1 MGLCMHSVDVSMRR
15 RGFALCMLA
24 LALMLAACAS
34 TPPSPVVILI
44 KTPVATLAAGEPI
57 LPYSQILL
65 HAAPLPLAADYH
77 VDRNNWTLAG
87 YDTAATRDVALPDCC
102 STSPAPLWF
111 QSLGTPL
118 LEPPLESG
126 GLLYLLASDGY
137 LHVLNARNGAEQWRV
152 AVGGE
157 LTSSGLALGHG
168 LLYLAYEG
176 HYLAALDA
184 RSGQTRWRY
193 DTVGS
198 VRGVPLVIGREV
210 LVASGANSLFCL
222 DALTGEEYWLFHSED
237 ALTEFWPT
245 RTIPVVADGLVY
257 VALGASNEFNALSIR
272 TGRKVWE
279 VNVHERM
286 TGGPMLDAALGLVYI
301 VTWSGRVLAI
311 DAHSGSIR
319 WDLHIPGGSESSPAL
334 SLRPGILYL
343 GGFAGYLYALDA
355 ATGRLNWRLK
365 IGSSITT
372 SPVVVQAA
380 AQDWVIGASQD
391 GNCLIL
397 DARSGKQLNTW
408 RLGELRAPPIVAN
421 NILYQAS
428 LGDQGLFALKL

>member
-1 MGLCMHSVDVSMRR
+1 
-15 RGFALCMLA
+15 MLA
-24 LALMLAACAS
+24 LAVILAACTS
-34 TPPSPVVILI
+34 TPPSPVVIPI

-57 LPYSQILL
+57 LPHSQVLL
-65 HAAPLPLAADYH
+65 HDAPLPLAADYN

-102 STSPAPLWF
+102 SASPAPLWF

-118 LEPPLESG
+118 LESPLESG

-137 LHVLNARNGAEQWRV
+137 LHVLNAQNGAEQWRV

-210 LVASGANSLFCL
+210 LVSSGANSLICL
-222 DALTGEEYWLFHSED
+222 DALTGEEYWAFHSED
-237 ALTEFWPT
+237 TLAQFWPT
-245 RTIPVVADGLVY
+245 RSEPVVANNTVY
-257 VALGASNEFNALSIR
+257 VALGASTEFNALSLS

-279 VNVHERM
+279 VNLHERM
-286 TGGPMLDAALGLVYI
+286 TGGPLLDVARGLVYI
-301 VTWSGRVLAI
+301 ITWSGRVVAFHMRAGTLRWQLQMA
-311 DAHSGSIR
+311 SGSQ
-319 WDLHIPGGSESSPAL
+319 GSPAL
-334 SLRPGILYL
+334 DERAGILYTGDY
-343 GGFAGYLYALDA
+343 GGDLYAIDA
-355 ATGRLNWRLK
+355 ATGLARWRVPV
-365 IGSSITT
+365 GSSLNT
-372 SPVVVQAA
+372 SPLVLQTRTQTWLALA
-380 AQDWVIGASQD
+380 AQSGQLLLV
-391 GNCLIL
+391 
-397 DARSGKQLNTW
+397 DAQSGQQLATW
-408 RLGELRAPPIVAN
+408 KLGELRTSPVIAQGV
-421 NILYQAS
+421 LYQAS
-428 LGDQGLFALKL
+428 LGDRGLFAFKL

>member
-1 MGLCMHSVDVSMRR
+1 MGLCMHSVDISMRR
-15 RGFALCMLA
+15 RSFALFMLA
-24 LALMLAACAS
+24 LAAILAACAS
-34 TPPSPVVILI
+34 TPPSPVVIPI

-57 LPYSQILL
+57 LPHSQVLL

-118 LEPPLESG
+118 LEPPLESS

-184 RSGQTRWRY
+184 RSGQARWRY

-198 VRGVPLVIGREV
+198 VRGVPLVIGQEV
-210 LVASGANSLFCL
+210 LVSSGANSLICL
-222 DALTGEEYWLFHSED
+222 DALTGEEYWAFHSED
-237 ALTEFWPT
+237 TLAQFWPT
-245 RTIPVVADGLVY
+245 RTMPVVANNTVY
-257 VALGASNEFNALSIR
+257 VALGASTEFNALNLR
-272 TGRKVWE
+272 TGRKMWE
-279 VNVHERM
+279 VNLHQRM
-286 TGGPMLDAALGLVYI
+286 TGGPLLDVALGVVYV
-301 VTWSGRVLAI
+301 VTWSGKVVALDMRSSA
-311 DAHSGSIR
+311 ARWHYQMASGSQA
-319 WDLHIPGGSESSPAL
+319 SPAL
-334 SLRPGILYL
+334 
-343 GGFAGYLYALDA
+343 DQ
-355 ATGRLNWRLK
+355 
-365 IGSSITT
+365 
-372 SPVVVQAA
+372 QA
-380 AQDWVIGASQD
+380 
-391 GNCLIL
+391 
-397 DARSGKQLNTW
+397 
-408 RLGELRAPPIVAN
+408 GEL
-421 NILYQAS
+421 YT
-428 LGDQGLFALKL
+428 GDY

>member
-1 MGLCMHSVDVSMRR
+1 
-15 RGFALCMLA
+15 MLA

-34 TPPSPVVILI
+34 TPPSPVVIPV

-57 LPYSQILL
+57 LPHSQVLL
-65 HAAPLPLAADYH
+65 RAAPLPLAADYQ

-102 STSPAPLWF
+102 SASSAPLWF

-118 LEPPLESG
+118 LESPLESG

-137 LHVLNARNGAEQWRV
+137 LHVLNAQNGAEQWRV

-184 RSGQTRWRY
+184 RSGQARWRY

-210 LVASGANSLFCL
+210 LVSSGANSLICL
-222 DALTGEEYWLFHSED
+222 DALTGEEYWAFHTED
-237 ALTEFWPT
+237 ALAQFWPT
-245 RTIPVVADGLVY
+245 RSVPVVANNTVY
-257 VALGASNEFNALSIR
+257 VALGASTEFNALNLS

-279 VNVHERM
+279 ANLHERM
-286 TGGPMLDAALGLVYI
+286 TGGPLLDVARGLVYI
-301 VTWSGRVLAI
+301 VTWSGRVVAFDMRAGTLRWQLQMA
-311 DAHSGSIR
+311 SGSQ
-319 WDLHIPGGSESSPAL
+319 GSPAL
-334 SLRPGILYL
+334 DERAGILYTGDY
-343 GGFAGYLYALDA
+343 GGDLYAIDA
-355 ATGRLNWRLK
+355 ATGMARWRVSV
-365 IGSSITT
+365 GSSLNT
-372 SPVVVQAA
+372 SPLVLQTGAQAWLALA
-380 AQDWVIGASQD
+380 AQSGQLLLVDAQSGQQLADW
-391 GNCLIL
+391 
-397 DARSGKQLNTW
+397 K
-408 RLGELRAPPIVAN
+408 LGELRASPVIAQGV
-421 NILYQAS
+421 LYQAS
-428 LGDQGLFALKL
+428 LGDRGLFAFKL